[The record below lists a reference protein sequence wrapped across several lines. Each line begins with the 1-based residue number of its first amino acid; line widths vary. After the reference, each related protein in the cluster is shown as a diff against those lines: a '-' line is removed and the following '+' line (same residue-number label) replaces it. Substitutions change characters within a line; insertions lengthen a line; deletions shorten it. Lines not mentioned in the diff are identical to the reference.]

1 MGNVIETWLCNA
13 KIFLVQN
20 IISLLFNPS
29 SPNPTKCSYMKK
41 TRFFQGVQ
49 KGNISL
55 KWVKYK
61 EFADISTF
69 FESQFFEKNNY
80 FFAKPSRNYQK
91 IKGVN
96 ARKPEKLSDCIT
108 YRRNVLV
115 TKHHGRKSN

>member
-1 MGNVIETWLCNA
+1 MFIHEKNQIFPGSIE
-13 KIFLVQN
+13 
-20 IISLLFNPS
+20 
-29 SPNPTKCSYMKK
+29 
-41 TRFFQGVQ
+41 R
-49 KGNISL
+49 NISL